1 MLQVIDLEKKYN
13 GKTILD
19 KVNFGLEKG
28 QIKALVGPNGSGK
41 TTLMNSIS
49 NSIKIDGG
57 KIVIDNEQYDDE
69 KIFNKLTFFRDET
82 ILDFNMK
89 GIDYLELVKNAY
101 KKSTEDV
108 NNICKKYEI
117 EGFAHKRVG
126 EYSLGMKKKLM
137 LAMSFLPGND
147 YVLLDE
153 PLNGLDPTS
162 VIKTKNLLKEIAK
175 QNVGII
181 ISSHGLN
188 DLDDIS
194 RDILFLKDK
203 KILEEKL
210 ESVKYLNLS
219 TSNDELV
226 KKTLMNNGYEYENKL
241 IILKDENIKSILKI
255 LSQLDVNIYS
265 IDKKSKSSQ
274 ERYMELFKI

>member
-57 KIVIDNEQYDDE
+57 KIVIDNEEYDDE

-137 LAMSFLPGND
+137 LAMSFLPGNE

-175 QNVGII
+175 KNVGII

-255 LSQLDVNIYS
+255 LSQLDVNIYN

>member
-1 MLQVIDLEKKYN
+1 MLQVIDLEKKY
-13 GKTILD
+13 GDKTILD

-89 GIDYLELVKNAY
+89 GIDYLELIKNAY

-226 KKTLMNNGYEYENKL
+226 RKTLMNNGYEYENKL

>member
-13 GKTILD
+13 SKTILD

-28 QIKALVGPNGSGK
+28 QIKALVGPNGLGK

-89 GIDYLELVKNAY
+89 GIDYLELIKNAY

>member
-89 GIDYLELVKNAY
+89 GIDYLELIKNAY

-117 EGFAHKRVG
+117 EGFANKRVG

>member
-19 KVNFGLEKG
+19 KVNFRLEKG

-89 GIDYLELVKNAY
+89 GIDYLELIKNAY

-255 LSQLDVNIYS
+255 LSQLDVNIYN

>member
-1 MLQVIDLEKKYN
+1 MLQVIDLEKKY
-13 GKTILD
+13 GDKTILD
-19 KVNFGLEKG
+19 KVNFELEKG
-28 QIKALVGPNGSGK
+28 KIKALVGPNGSGK

-49 NSIKIDGG
+49 NSIKVDGG
-57 KIVIDNEQYDDE
+57 KVVIDDEQYSDE

-82 ILDFNMK
+82 ILDGNMK
-89 GIDYLELVKNAY
+89 GIDYLELIKNAY
-101 KKSTEDV
+101 NKSSDDV
-108 NNICKKYEI
+108 NNICKKFEI
-117 EGFAHKRVG
+117 EGFVNKRVG

-162 VIKTKNLLKEIAK
+162 VIKTKNFLKDIAK

-226 KKTLMNNGYEYENKL
+226 RKALTNNGYEYENNL
-241 IILKDENIKSILKI
+241 IILEDENIKSI
-255 LSQLDVNIYS
+255 
-265 IDKKSKSSQ
+265 
-274 ERYMELFKI
+274 

>member
-1 MLQVIDLEKKYN
+1 MLQVIDLEKKY
-13 GKTILD
+13 GDKTILD

-89 GIDYLELVKNAY
+89 GIDYLELIKNAY

-108 NNICKKYEI
+108 NNICKKYDI

>member
-19 KVNFGLEKG
+19 KVNYRLEKG

-89 GIDYLELVKNAY
+89 GIDYLELIKNAY

-162 VIKTKNLLKEIAK
+162 VIKTKNFLKDIAK

>member
-89 GIDYLELVKNAY
+89 GIDYLELIKNAY

-226 KKTLMNNGYEYENKL
+226 KKTLINNGYEYENKL

>member
-13 GKTILD
+13 GITILD

-28 QIKALVGPNGSGK
+28 QIKALVGPNGLGK

-57 KIVIDNEQYDDE
+57 KIIIDNEQYINE
-69 KIFNKLTFFRDET
+69 KIFKKLTFFRDET

-89 GIDYLELVKNAY
+89 GIDYLELIKSAY
-101 KKSTEDV
+101 RKSTEDV

>member
-1 MLQVIDLEKKYN
+1 MLQVIDLEKKY
-13 GKTILD
+13 GDKTILD

-57 KIVIDNEQYDDE
+57 KIVIDDEQYDDE

-89 GIDYLELVKNAY
+89 GIDYLELIKNAY

-226 KKTLMNNGYEYENKL
+226 RKTLTNNGYEYENKL
-241 IILKDENIKSILKI
+241 IILKDENIKSILNI
-255 LSQLDVNIYS
+255 LSRLDVKIYS

>member
-1 MLQVIDLEKKYN
+1 MLQVIDLEKKY
-13 GKTILD
+13 GDKTILD

-57 KIVIDNEQYDDE
+57 KIVIDNEEYDDE

-89 GIDYLELVKNAY
+89 GIDYLELIKNAY

-241 IILKDENIKSILKI
+241 IILKDENIKSILRI

>member
-13 GKTILD
+13 GRTILD

-89 GIDYLELVKNAY
+89 GIDYLELIKNAY

-126 EYSLGMKKKLM
+126 DYSLGMKKKLM
-137 LAMSFLPGND
+137 LAMSFLPEND

>member
-1 MLQVIDLEKKYN
+1 MLQVIDLEKKY
-13 GKTILD
+13 GDKTILD

-89 GIDYLELVKNAY
+89 GIDYLELIKNAY

-108 NNICKKYEI
+108 NDICKKYEI

>member
-1 MLQVIDLEKKYN
+1 MLQVIDLEKKY
-13 GKTILD
+13 GDKTILD

-89 GIDYLELVKNAY
+89 GIDYLELIKNAY

-117 EGFAHKRVG
+117 EGFAHRRVG